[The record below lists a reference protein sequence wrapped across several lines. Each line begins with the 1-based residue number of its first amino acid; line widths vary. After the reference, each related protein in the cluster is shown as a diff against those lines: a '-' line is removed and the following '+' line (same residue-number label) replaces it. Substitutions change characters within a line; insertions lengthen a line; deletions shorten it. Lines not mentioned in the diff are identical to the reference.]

1 MSKKSSLKV
10 EELERSRLKV
20 LRKIAWDID
29 SPNLGTMYDAIGR
42 LASLDT
48 SRLLLPKA
56 MDLLSSK
63 DRNVK
68 QAAYT
73 VAGKNIHGDYVNEFF
88 LELKEMNPVERE
100 QILQGI
106 EEMFTNTGGPISIIE
121 QKNWIKNLETLGREH
136 QPVVFGLMI
145 GLGKPGKSW
154 VRKQIR
160 ENIKNIT
167 LGAVPKISMFPSRER
182 KQLINIL
189 CDGASKQRRDLLPYI
204 CGVVDGS
211 TYKYLAAF
219 MRKSEWQERVE
230 IAGAVSSSGIRSS
243 SGLVMELVA
252 DTNWQVKQA
261 LLENLNIKK
270 SKISVLLIIL
280 SHLVG
285 ESHARVRAQAERTL
299 LILGTETCMDSTL
312 EEQQTRLEKKFRTQL
327 LKAAQANKDVDASW
341 LGIEREQSD
350 PMMDILKRIT
360 TEESIENQEIDTSDD
375 PEGVSL
381 SDFVKDEK
389 QKSKGEVESISE
401 EDKSSLLSALLGA
414 KESSIKEESTPT
426 IENISQ
432 IELDPTIPASSRFIL
447 ILQSTS
453 EEIGKDVPLELLQA
467 KGIAAGLTDEEF
479 FNALS
484 ELEEQGIIYRSSK
497 GTVSYVDIEL

>member
-1 MSKKSSLKV
+1 MSRKSYV
-10 EELERSRLKV
+10 NIEELEGNALES

-29 SPNLGTMYDAIGR
+29 SPNLGTMYDAVGR
-42 LASLDT
+42 LATLET

-56 MDLLSSK
+56 MDLLSSN

-88 LELKEMNPVERE
+88 LKLKEMNPVERE

-106 EEMFTNTGGPISIIE
+106 EEMFENIGGPISPVE

-136 QPVVFGLMI
+136 QPAIFGLMI
-145 GLGKPGKSW
+145 GLGRPGKSW
-154 VRKQIR
+154 IRKQIR

-182 KQLINIL
+182 KQMINLL
-189 CDGASKQRRDLLPYI
+189 CEGASKQRRDLLPYI
-204 CGVVDGS
+204 CGVVDSS
-211 TYKYLAAF
+211 TQKYLATF
-219 MRKSEWQERVE
+219 MRKSQWQERVE
-230 IAGAVSSSGIRSS
+230 IAGAVSASGIVTS
-243 SGLVMELVA
+243 SGLIMELVA
-252 DTNWQVKQA
+252 DANWQVKQA

-270 SKISVLLIIL
+270 SKFSALLSAL

-299 LILGTETCMDSTL
+299 LILGTETCFDSTL
-312 EEQQTRLEKKFRTQL
+312 EEQQARLEKKFRTQL
-327 LKAAQANKDVDASW
+327 LKAAQANKDIDASW
-341 LGIEREQSD
+341 LGIEREQAD
-350 PMMDILKRIT
+350 PITEILKRIT
-360 TEESIENQEIDTSDD
+360 TDEAFEDQRIDRSDD

-381 SDFVKDEK
+381 SDLEKQEK
-389 QKSKGEVESISE
+389 QKSKGEVENISE

-414 KESSIKEESTPT
+414 KKSSVEEESLPI
-426 IENISQ
+426 IEATSQ
-432 IELDPTIPASSRFIL
+432 IEMDPTIPASSRFIFV
-447 ILQSTS
+447 LQRVSD
-453 EEIGKDVPLELLQA
+453 EIGKDVPLDLLQS

-479 FNALS
+479 FKALA